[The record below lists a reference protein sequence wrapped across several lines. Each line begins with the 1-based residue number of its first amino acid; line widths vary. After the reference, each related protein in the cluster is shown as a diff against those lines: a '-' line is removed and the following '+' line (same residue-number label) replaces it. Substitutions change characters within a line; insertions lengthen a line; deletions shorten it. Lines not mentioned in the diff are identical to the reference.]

1 MGQQPQSGGGLV
13 SVILPTFNRARTLA
27 RAIRSVLNQGY
38 ENLELLVVD
47 DASTDETEAL
57 MATLVDP
64 RLRYIR
70 LARNGGASRARNEG
84 LRLAKGDYIAFQDSD
99 DEWLADKLERQV
111 AAAREVGSPA
121 DPVCVFHTKVM
132 YVSGGTHNNAQHKI
146 SCIPVLDKDSTRED
160 FIREIHIGNLISTQ
174 ALLISRGAFEKIGL
188 FDERLANCVD
198 WDYAI
203 SLMHETKVVFIDE
216 PLVMTYLQT
225 DSISILN
232 RRGARSQL
240 RIGLKL
246 LRGTEADPAAVA
258 ILFSRVGWW
267 VSKLNHP
274 RLGRRLLRKSI
285 ALSPGDWKTWARLA
299 VAEALVLGSLFKPA
313 RNRPPQRTP
322 MVAIAG

>member
-38 ENLELLVVD
+38 DNLELLVVD

-160 FIREIHIGNLISTQ
+160 FIREIHSGNLISTQ
-174 ALLISRGAFEKIGL
+174 ALLISRGAFEKVGL

-203 SLMHETKVVFIDE
+203 SLIYHTRTIFLDE
-216 PLVMTYLQT
+216 PLVMTYLQS
-225 DSISILN
+225 DSISILG

-240 RIGLKL
+240 RIALKL
-246 LRGTEADPAAVA
+246 QRGGYADRAVVA
-258 ILFSRVGWW
+258 DRLSRVGWW
-267 VSKLNHP
+267 VTKLGSP
-274 RLGRRLLRKSI
+274 RLARPILQR
-285 ALSPGDWKTWARLA
+285 ALGMAPGDWKTWARLGA
-299 VAEALVLGSLFKPA
+299 TEARILKSRFVRASRAP
-313 RNRPPQRTP
+313 RPTGLSIK
-322 MVAIAG
+322 AA